1 MSVRSLCFESHPM
14 LRAKTRR
21 VEQFTKELR
30 ELARDMVETMYA
42 NRGIG
47 LAAPQVGVDLQLF
60 IASPEQQ
67 RGQELI
73 IANPVLEALDGRA
86 SIVEGCLSVPNV
98 WERVKRSARVRISGQ
113 QLDGRPVTLEADGLL
128 AIVLQHEADH
138 LDGRLFLDRLSWLR
152 RARVRVMAAHRVIVA
167 PAEP

>member
-1 MSVRSLCFESHPM
+1 VRSLCFESHPM